1 MTCNSV
7 TEPCVAHRPKSEK
20 LYASACAVIPGGVNS
35 PVRAFHHVG
44 CLPLIVASGKGDLIT
59 DVDGNSYIDYVGSW
73 GALILGHAPGPVL
86 SAVTDQLQLG
96 TSYGATAPIEV
107 QFAERLLRH
116 LPHVDKIRFV
126 SSGTEAVMSAVR
138 LAKGFTKRSK
148 IVKFEGNYHGHSD
161 TLMLGPLVLP
171 YNDIPACLEFF
182 RSNPDTAAV
191 VIEPIAG
198 NMGVVPAAP
207 EFLQMLRA
215 ETKRI
220 GALLIFDE
228 VISGFRVGLQGAQG
242 LYGIAPDLSCFGKI
256 IGGGF
261 PAAAFGGKKEIM
273 ECLAPLGPVFQA
285 GTLSGNPV
293 AMRAGYATL
302 LEIESKGFYED
313 VQEKTD
319 LLVKPIQDEIARR
332 NLPACLQAVGS
343 MFTLFFGPRRVTKK
357 TQLDEARYQDFFQYL
372 FARGVLFPPC
382 AYEAAFISS
391 AHTKEHLE
399 KTRDLIL
406 EYLDDCKV

>member
-1 MTCNSV
+1 MSCKLV
-7 TEPCVAHRPKSEK
+7 TEPCVGQRPKSEK
-20 LYASACAVIPGGVNS
+20 IYADACKVIPGGVNS
-35 PVRAFHHVG
+35 PVRAFKHVG
-44 CLPLIVASGKGDLIT
+44 MSPLIVASGKEDLIT

-73 GALILGHAPGPVL
+73 GALILGHAPAPVL
-86 SAVTDQLQLG
+86 EAVAEQLQRG

-138 LAKGFTKRSK
+138 LARGFTQRTK

-161 TLMLGPLVLP
+161 VLMKQALVLP

-182 RSNPDTAAV
+182 RAHPDIAAV
-191 VIEPIAG
+191 VLEPIAG
-198 NMGVVPAAP
+198 NMGLVPAGA
-207 EFLQMLRA
+207 EFLSVLRA

-228 VISGFRVGLQGAQG
+228 VISGFRVGLQGAVG
-242 LYGIAPDLSCFGKI
+242 LYGIVPDLSCFGKI

-273 ECLAPLGPVFQA
+273 DCLAPIGSVFQA
-285 GTLSGNPV
+285 GTLSGNPI
-293 AMRAGYATL
+293 AMRAGMATL
-302 LEIESKGFYED
+302 LEIEQEGFYEEL
-313 VQEKTD
+313 QAKTD
-319 LLVKPIQDEIARR
+319 LLVRPIQEEIARR
-332 NLPACLQAVGS
+332 DLPACLQAVGS
-343 MFTLFFGPRRVTKK
+343 MFTLFFGPRKLEGK
-357 TQLDEARYQDFFQYL
+357 EKLDEERYQEFFQYL
-372 FARGVLFPPC
+372 FARGVFFPPC
-382 AYEAAFISS
+382 AYEAAFVSS
-391 AHTKEHLE
+391 VHTKEHLE

-406 EYLDDCKV
+406 EYLAL